1 MEFKELEILLD
12 EYFEGNTTLQGEQ
25 QIREFFR
32 TNSDLPA
39 KLVEIKEMFDFF
51 QSESEKQVNFQIT
64 PIFNEQSLKKTNFK
78 NILYLFSGIA
88 ASIVLLISILT
99 YSDNPEEQ
107 KVYAY
112 INGKPIMNEQVAKM
126 EAKRALL
133 LVSSNFNQGTE
144 NLKHL
149 STFSKA
155 EEIVRK

>member
-1 MEFKELEILLD
+1 M
-12 EYFEGNTTLQGEQ
+12 
-25 QIREFFR
+25 
-32 TNSDLPA
+32 
-39 KLVEIKEMFDFF
+39 
-51 QSESEKQVNFQIT
+51 
-64 PIFNEQSLKKTNFK
+64 
-78 NILYLFSGIA
+78 YLFSGIA